1 MVLMPWF
8 NSVGYS
14 PVWPLKIG
22 ASDLL
27 GIVLTVGLVVL
38 VNVVVY
44 LAKKVW
50 QAL

>member
-1 MVLMPWF
+1 MPWF
-8 NSVGYS
+8 NPVGYS
-14 PVWPLKIG
+14 PAWPLKIG
-22 ASDLL
+22 ASDPV
-27 GIVLTVGLVVL
+27 GIVLTVGLVVF